1 MAMASVL
8 GQISAADF
16 LRDYWQKKPLLIRHA
31 LPDFITPLSPE
42 ELAGLACEEDV
53 PARLILE
60 RGGDYPWQLKQGPFS
75 EEDFTSLPEEGYSLL
90 VTDCDKLIPDLMHL
104 VTGFRFL
111 PDWRIDD
118 LMISY
123 APPGGSVGAHIDE
136 YDVFLLQGM
145 GRRRWGIEYPVAHTE
160 FVPGLDIRL
169 LVDFEP
175 TDEWVLEPGD
185 MLYLPPGVPHH
196 GVAIDPCMTF
206 SIGFRA
212 PLWHEMAA
220 GVCDR
225 LQLRADQTA
234 RYTDGLLQP
243 QENPGELTADTRRR
257 LRDGVRA
264 ILNAD
269 DDLLDRLLAETLS
282 ERPLEHAAFYPQQE
296 PLTPE
301 ELRAE
306 LMAGE
311 ERLMRTPA
319 ARLILVEAAEPYITH
334 DGSTVAL
341 SPAQMPLARLLTQQV
356 FYESAAVLAVID
368 TPEAEAWLVQLYA
381 EGVVQWQ
388 PRFVDVSGLEVE
400 G

>member
-8 GQISAADF
+8 GQISAAEF
-16 LRDYWQKKPLLIRHA
+16 LRDFWQKKPLLIRQA
-31 LPDFITPLSPE
+31 FPNFISPLSPE
-42 ELAGLACEEDV
+42 ELAGLACEDDV

-60 RGGDYPWQLKQGPFS
+60 RGGVRPWQLKQGPFT
-75 EEDFTSLPEEGYSLL
+75 EEDFTSLPEDGYSLL
-90 VTDCDKLIPDLMHL
+90 VTDCDKLIPDLMQL
-104 VTGFRFL
+104 VERFRFL

-145 GRRRWGIEYPVAHTE
+145 GQRRWMIEYPVAHTE

-169 LVDFEP
+169 LSEFSP
-175 TDEWVLEPGD
+175 TDEWVLAPGD

-196 GVAIDPCMTF
+196 GVAVDACMTY

-212 PLWHEMAA
+212 PIWHELAA
-220 GVCDR
+220 GVADR
-225 LQLRADQTA
+225 LQLRANQAD
-234 RYTDGLLQP
+234 RYADGALSP
-243 QENPGELTADTRRR
+243 QENPGALEADTSQR

-269 DDLLDRLLAETLS
+269 DALLDQLIAETLS
-282 ERPLEHAAFYPQQE
+282 ERPLDHAAFYPQQE
-296 PLTPE
+296 PLTVA

-306 LMAGE
+306 LAVGE

-319 ARLILVEAAEPYITH
+319 ARLIWVDAAQPYLSH
-334 DGSTVAL
+334 DGSRIDLT
-341 SPAQMPLARLLTQQV
+341 PEQRPLARLLTGAV
-356 FYESAAVLAVID
+356 FFDSAEVLAAIE
-368 TPEAEAWLVQLYA
+368 TPQAAAWLAQLYA
-381 EGVVQWQ
+381 EGVAQWQ
-388 PRFVDVSGLEVE
+388 PRLLDMAEFDAQ
-400 G
+400 